1 MNCALTVMATEP
13 VIEKSKAITLHNKT
27 FLKAAFDVAKG
38 VKARYLFLYIDAV
51 DDSLIPEKLPR
62 GVHLILVTKKKNVTW
77 GGKAPV
83 KEMITLPRLKL
94 GRLGLIK
101 VAIIL
106 AVSTKV
112 VTPDDTIVFV
122 GGKSELGILDIVLSF
137 QIGGESEILT
147 GTDFGDIPETVK
159 PAVFEHTL
167 NLAIELA
174 NKGREGKPIGTI
186 FVLGDHEKVM
196 QFSKQMII
204 NPFKGYDEEER
215 NLLNPAL
222 RETIR
227 EFSALDGAF
236 VISGDGEVITAGRY
250 LGAATDESEIPRG
263 LGARHIAASG
273 ITALTNA
280 MAIVISEST
289 GDVRILRNG
298 RVIMEIEKSSR

>member
-1 MNCALTVMATEP
+1 MATTEP

-27 FLKAAFDVAKG
+27 FLKAALDVAKG

-51 DDSLIPEKLPR
+51 DDDLIPEKLPR
-62 GVHLILVTKKKNVTW
+62 GVHLILVTKKKNLTW
-77 GGKAPV
+77 GGKTPV
-83 KEMITLPRLKL
+83 KDMITLPRLKL

-101 VAIIL
+101 VAVIL

-122 GGKSELGILDIVLSF
+122 GGKSEVGLLDIVLSF

-159 PAVFEHTL
+159 PAVFEYTL

-289 GDVRILRNG
+289 GDVRIFRNG